1 MSLYQLAR
9 DNQTEELSDRAKSSD
24 SAAVR
29 RRAAEMLG
37 DVGDVDDTQVTETLA
52 DLALEDD
59 DAEVRAMAVD
69 ALSDLGQEAL
79 EQLIARDSA
88 LDADIEPG
96 DTDWTAIRAFADALS
111 AERPECR
118 MAAASALGRIGDQD
132 GVAPL
137 RKRLDDEDPRVRER
151 VCYALGR
158 IGHPQA
164 VDALIERL
172 DDEFERV
179 RSSAADALGSIATG
193 RALAALTEML
203 DDDNEAIR
211 RVAASA
217 LGNAGSAEP
226 VPDLVAALND
236 DHEAVRY
243 AAVFS
248 IIELLSTAPRDQS
261 HTVREAIVEELEAV
275 DDETVVDPLLEV
287 LEEATEAGQRR
298 NAVWFLGRVTDAE
311 EPPTRVVDALVDTL
325 SDDDRMTA
333 QFASTSVTEL
343 GGLYVESSL
352 IDLLEDADEPSGA
365 RARAA
370 YALGEVGG
378 DRAQETLDRM
388 TDEDV
393 EPEVR
398 KRAFSALSKLGGIR

>member
-9 DNQTEELSDRAKSSD
+9 DNEIEELSDRAQSSESD
-24 SAAVR
+24 AVR

-37 DVGDVDDTQVTETLA
+37 DVGDVDDTQVIDTLA
-52 DLALEDD
+52 GLALEDD
-59 DAEVRAMAVD
+59 DPEVRAMAVD

-79 EQLIARDSA
+79 EQLIVKDI
-88 LDADIEPG
+88 DADIDPG
-96 DTDWTAIRAFADALS
+96 AADWTAVRAFSDALTS
-111 AERPECR
+111 DRAECR
-118 MAAASALGRIGDQD
+118 MAAASALGRIGDGD
-132 GVAPL
+132 GVRPL
-137 RKRLDDEDPRVRER
+137 VERLGDDDPRVRER
-151 VCYALGR
+151 VCYALGQ
-158 IGHPQA
+158 IGHPGG

-172 DDEFERV
+172 EDDQERV
-179 RSSAADALGSIATG
+179 RSAAADALGTIATG
-193 RALAALTEML
+193 PALAALLAML
-203 DDDNEAIR
+203 DDDNAAIR

-226 VPDLVAALND
+226 VPDLVGALED
-236 DHEAVRY
+236 PHDAVRQ

-248 IIELLSTAPRDQS
+248 IIQLLSTAPTDQS
-261 HTVREAIVEELEAV
+261 HQVREAIVEELEEV
-275 DDETVVDPLLEV
+275 DDETIVDPLLEV
-287 LEEATEAGQRR
+287 MQEASEASQRR
-298 NAVWFLGRVTDAE
+298 NAVWFLGRVTDQAD
-311 EPPTRVVDALVDTL
+311 PPQQVVDALIETF

-352 IDLLEDADEPSGA
+352 IDLLQDNDEPSGA

-378 DRAQETLDRM
+378 ERAREVLDRM
-388 TDEDV
+388 TDEDI
-393 EPEVR
+393 EPDVR

>member
-9 DNQTEELSDRAKSSD
+9 ENEIEELSDRARSSESD
-24 SAAVR
+24 AVR

-37 DVGDVDDTQVTETLA
+37 DVGDVDDTQVTDTLA
-52 DLALEDD
+52 ELALEDE

-79 EQLIARDSA
+79 EQLIVKDAGIDPGATDWTAVRAFGEA
-88 LDADIEPG
+88 LDAD
-96 DTDWTAIRAFADALS
+96 RA
-111 AERPECR
+111 ECR
-118 MAAASALGRIGDQD
+118 MAAASALGRIGDGD
-132 GVAPL
+132 GVRPL
-137 RKRLDDEDPRVRER
+137 IERLDDDDQRVRER
-151 VCYALGR
+151 VCYALGQV
-158 IGHPQA
+158 GHPQA
-164 VDALIERL
+164 VEPLIERL
-172 DDEFERV
+172 DDDHERA
-179 RSSAADALGSIATG
+179 RSAAADALGTIATG
-193 RALAALTEML
+193 KALAALREML
-203 DDDNEAIR
+203 DDENAAIR

-217 LGNAGSAEP
+217 LGNAGSAAP
-226 VPDLVAALND
+226 VPDLVGALD
-236 DHEAVRY
+236 DPHDAVGQ

-248 IIELLSTAPRDQS
+248 VIQLLSTAPTDQS
-261 HTVREAIVEELEAV
+261 HEVREAIVEELEGV

-287 LEEATEAGQRR
+287 MAEASEPGQRR
-298 NAVWFLGRVTDAE
+298 NAVWFLGRVTDQE
-311 EPPTRVVDALVDTL
+311 DPPKRVVDSLIDTFA
-325 SDDDRMTA
+325 DDDRMTA

-343 GGLYVESSL
+343 GGLYVEASL
-352 IDLLEDADEPSGA
+352 IDLLEDDDEPASA

-378 DRAQETLDRM
+378 ERGREVLDRM